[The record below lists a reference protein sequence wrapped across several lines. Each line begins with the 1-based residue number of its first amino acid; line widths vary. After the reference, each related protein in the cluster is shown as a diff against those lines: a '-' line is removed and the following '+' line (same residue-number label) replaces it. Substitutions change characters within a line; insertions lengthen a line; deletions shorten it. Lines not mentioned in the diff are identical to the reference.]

1 MIEIKS
7 TLRESP
13 VTAIIYGKD
22 GVGKSSFCAGAPSV
36 VFVTVEGGLD
46 NIDALAVPTPK
57 TWQEVLDSVAALA
70 VDDRCK
76 TIAIDSL
83 DWLEQICWAHICKV
97 GIGDGKSRNV
107 SNIEAFGWGK
117 GYNAALAEW
126 RKLLMVLEEAKRNG
140 KNVLMTAHAL
150 LKGVK
155 NPFGEDYDAWV
166 LKMHEK
172 AAGLMREWVDVVAY
186 CELDIALH
194 KENDRTKSISTGKRV
209 MRCSPSG
216 GTTTKTRYNLP
227 EVLPLDWNAFSAAI
241 KKGRPRSVEALKA
254 VMQEKLTALDDPTLA
269 AGCAQFLVE
278 RGETFASLSEAI
290 ATVNDY
296 LKEKEEKEKQ

>member
-7 TLRESP
+7 TLCESP
-13 VTAIIYGKD
+13 VTAIFYAKD
-22 GVGKSSFCAGAPSV
+22 GVGKSTLCASAPGA
-36 VFVTVEGGLD
+36 VFISVEGGLD
-46 NIDALAVPTPK
+46 NIDALAVPSPK
-57 TWQEVLDSVAALA
+57 TWQDVLDSVVSLSK
-70 VDDRCK
+70 DERCK
-76 TIAIDSL
+76 TIVIDSL
-83 DWLEQICWAHICKV
+83 DWLEQLCWAHICKI

-117 GYNAALAEW
+117 GYTAALSEW
-126 RKLLMVLEEAKRNG
+126 RKLLMLLDEAKRHG
-140 KNVLMTAHAL
+140 KNVLMTAHAT
-150 LKGVK
+150 LKSVK
-155 NPFGEDYDAWV
+155 NPFGEDYDAMI

-172 AAGLMREWVDVVAY
+172 AAGLLREWVDVVAY

-227 EVLPLDWNAFSAAI
+227 EVLPLDWNAFASAI

-254 VMQEKLTALDDPTLA
+254 TLQEKLATLDDPTLA
-269 AGCAQFLVE
+269 AGCSQFLVE

-290 ATVNDY
+290 TTVDDY
-296 LKEKEEKEKQ
+296 LKEKERKAEQ